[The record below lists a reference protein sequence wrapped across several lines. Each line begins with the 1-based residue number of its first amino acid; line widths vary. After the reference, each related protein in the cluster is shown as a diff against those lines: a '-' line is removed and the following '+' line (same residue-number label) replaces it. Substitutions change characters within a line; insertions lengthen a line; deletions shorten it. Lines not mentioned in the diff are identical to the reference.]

1 MKIRR
6 PTARLVVVRALV
18 ACLATAALVGCTTDS
33 TSSAGPSAGTSS
45 QPSGPSAIPT
55 DPDATPGGTPPSQT
69 DTEWGRIWDALPGAF
84 PTYPGASPTET
95 GGGPASAFFDVGAEE
110 PAEVVTFF
118 KTELERAGLST
129 GSLDGP
135 REDESW
141 EMEASGTFVD
151 TCRVRVT
158 ATPMGGTTIVEIMY
172 GSDCPFD

>member
-1 MKIRR
+1 MRLPLPRARTAASAIALVLLALALTGCATDMDMASPPPSGSPVAT
-6 PTARLVVVRALV
+6 PTAIP
-18 ACLATAALVGCTTDS
+18 S
-33 TSSAGPSAGTSS
+33 T
-45 QPSGPSAIPT
+45 
-55 DPDATPGGTPPSQT
+55 PDATPTATAPTQT

>member
-1 MKIRR
+1 MRLSLPRARTAASAIALVLLALALTGCATDMDMASPPPSGSPVAT
-6 PTARLVVVRALV
+6 PTAIP
-18 ACLATAALVGCTTDS
+18 S
-33 TSSAGPSAGTSS
+33 T
-45 QPSGPSAIPT
+45 
-55 DPDATPGGTPPSQT
+55 PDATPAATAPTQT
-69 DTEWGRIWDALPGAF
+69 DTEWGRIWDALPGTF

-135 REDESW
+135 REDGGW

-172 GSDCPFD
+172 GADCPFD